1 MTSNFE
7 SIFKDSNV
15 NTNLNK
21 LFSRKAKSLPI
32 KVKEDEQI
40 VDENAEEEEEE
51 QEDKN
56 AKKQIKKFDPE
67 YESRTVFVGNLISGC
82 KKEVIYYLLK

>member
-32 KVKEDEQI
+32 KVEEDEQI
-40 VDENAEEEEEE
+40 VEEKVEEEDENA
-51 QEDKN
+51 
-56 AKKQIKKFDPE
+56 KKLIKKFDPE

-82 KKEVIYYLLK
+82 KKEVTYYY

>member
-32 KVKEDEQI
+32 KVEEDEQI
-40 VDENAEEEEEE
+40 VDEKVEEEDE
-51 QEDKN
+51 N
-56 AKKQIKKFDPE
+56 AKKLIKKFDPE

-82 KKEVIYYLLK
+82 KKEVIYYY

>member
-21 LFSRKAKSLPI
+21 LFSRKVKSLPI

-40 VDENAEEEEEE
+40 VDENAEEEE
-51 QEDKN
+51 QEDEN

-82 KKEVIYYLLK
+82 KKEVIYYLY

>member
-32 KVKEDEQI
+32 KVEEDEQI
-40 VDENAEEEEEE
+40 VEEKVEEEDENA
-51 QEDKN
+51 
-56 AKKQIKKFDPE
+56 KKLIKKFDPE

-82 KKEVIYYLLK
+82 KKEVIYYY